1 MKFLNEQI
9 DIPVTTGN
17 TTSAAIDASQLIK
30 LSVQAT
36 SGAGSAMTG
45 SLQMQ
50 VSNDPV
56 NVGYFMSPAPTAWS
70 NLGSALAIAAPAT
83 SYLIAQQDV
92 CYRSIRFVFT
102 GNIANDASVAIKIM
116 ALAI

>member
-17 TTSAAIDASQLIK
+17 TTGTAIDCSQLIK

-36 SGAGSAMTG
+36 SGAGAAMTG

-50 VSNDPV
+50 VSNDPLI
-56 NVGYFMSPAPTAWS
+56 VGYFMSPAPSSWS

-92 CYRSIRFVFT
+92 CYRSLRFVFT
-102 GNIANDASVAIKIM
+102 GNPANDTSVSVKIM